1 MDNLEGKK
9 PSISYCM
16 FATEPMRE
24 RKEQLPTYKLQSKK
38 SEHERRSEFQSLH
51 QKSFYKSLS
60 CQILVSHIPVVFNEL
75 INNKE
80 GQNNLCY
87 INQFSQKVGNKHL
100 VASIFQ

>member
-38 SEHERRSEFQSLH
+38 SEQESRSEFQSLH

-60 CQILVSHIPVVFNEL
+60 CQILVSHISVVFNEL
-75 INNKE
+75 INNK

-87 INQFSQKVGNKHL
+87 IIQFSQKVGNKHL
-100 VASIFQ
+100 VASIFL